1 MDWVNSFYK
10 EYRLLEKRGEG
21 FSSFLVAMRDQ
32 AMMVADVGEDVA
44 EKKAKEEDDTF
55 IGIAVGVAAGIL
67 KSLVEGAATAIGFIL
82 KNKYVLMA
90 LGLLGSGY
98 LIYRSVT
105 NIMDKFFGD
114 EEQGHQGRGQPY
126 APPQPQDLS
135 SLIKKRAS
143 TIESTIKAAKSVG
156 VDIDTMLGIVKAE
169 SSFGSNTYNP
179 YSSAQGPFQ
188 ILKSTWNQYYPQFAK
203 KYGIPKNDPND
214 PESAAIFSAAYVK
227 DVLNPIVRRIK
238 GRDANAA
245 ELYMLYVFGP
255 AGGASLIREFNRD
268 PQGLSA
274 PLHSKRSYGPAQI
287 RSNPTFFYH
296 KDGSPKTLA
305 ETFGLAQS
313 KVAFTEKEVIQ
324 LQSFAKKKEQRVIK
338 ESHQGKKRPPM
349 FDSEAEQDYRE
360 IVQSR
365 RGYLV
370 GV

>member
-10 EYRLLEKRGEG
+10 EYRLLEKKGEG
-21 FSSFLVAMRDQ
+21 FSSFLTAMRDQ
-32 AMMVADVGEDVA
+32 AMAVVDAGKDVA
-44 EKKAKEEDDTF
+44 EKKAKEEDDTL
-55 IGIAVGVAAGIL
+55 IGIAVGVASAII
-67 KSLVEGAATAIGFIL
+67 KSVVEGAAEAIGFVL
-82 KNKYVLMA
+82 KNKYVLMT
-90 LGLLGSGY
+90 LSLLGSGY
-98 LIYRSVT
+98 LVYRTVS
-105 NIMDKFFGD
+105 NLMDKFFGD
-114 EEQGHQGRGQPY
+114 KRQGSPH

-227 DVLNPIVRRIK
+227 EVLNPIVRKIK

-245 ELYMLYVFGP
+245 ELYILYVFGP
-255 AGGASLIREFNRD
+255 AGGASLIRDFNKD

-274 PLHSKRSYGPAQI
+274 PLHSQRSYGPAQI
-287 RSNPTFFYH
+287 RSNPSFFYH